1 MFTPYPD
8 IIKITPELSQ
18 HLAVIRTR
26 RNFNDF
32 NYIEAKIE
40 AINAYFT
47 KHKLQVAVIGIS
59 GSWGTSWTACRRD
72 SPSLRRRV
80 WRRFARYT

>member
-32 NYIEAKIE
+32 NYIESKIE

-47 KHKLQVAVIGIS
+47 KYKL
-59 GSWGTSWTACRRD
+59 
-72 SPSLRRRV
+72 
-80 WRRFARYT
+80 